1 MAPSS
6 ICETTAFEIQTMD
19 MPTPSKKASYII
31 VINKLMM
38 EFKFLK
44 LLQLFITHLP
54 VLQAREILPANDLPR
69 HPAQLAQG

>member
-19 MPTPSKKASYII
+19 IPTASKKASYII
-31 VINKLMM
+31 VINKLLM

-44 LLQLFITHLP
+44 LLRLFITHLP
-54 VLQAREILPANDLPR
+54 VLQVREILPANDLPH
-69 HPAQLAQG
+69 HPGQLVQG

>member
-6 ICETTAFEIQTMD
+6 TCETNAFEIQTMD
-19 MPTPSKKASYII
+19 TPTPSKASLF
-31 VINKLMM
+31 VINKLLM

-44 LLQLFITHLP
+44 ILWLFITHLP
-54 VLQAREILPANDLPR
+54 VLLVREILPANDLPR

>member
-6 ICETTAFEIQTMD
+6 ICETTTFEIQTMD
-19 MPTPSKKASYII
+19 IPTPSKKVSYII
-31 VINKLMM
+31 VINKLLM

-44 LLQLFITHLP
+44 LLRLFITHLP

-69 HPAQLAQG
+69 RPAQLAQG

>member
-19 MPTPSKKASYII
+19 IPTASKKASYII
-31 VINKLMM
+31 VINKLLM

-44 LLQLFITHLP
+44 LLRLFITHLP
-54 VLQAREILPANDLPR
+54 VLQVREILPANDLPH
-69 HPAQLAQG
+69 HPVQLAQG